1 MELVYTPTRAD
12 VADAVRVR
20 MKHSWFRWLLRVLRL
35 VAVLAALVLVLELF
49 GPGDPKPAGAVRMA
63 GFVLLLLV
71 LGPLARWVTARQMYA
86 LIGSQGEH
94 RARVDEDGVRWT
106 TRDSEVVHRW
116 QLLARYVETPT
127 QFVLLS
133 ADKGGVGVAA
143 LPKRGFADPAE
154 VDRLRHVLDRNITR
168 L

>member
-12 VADAVRVR
+12 VTDAVRVQMR
-20 MKHSWFRWLLRVLRL
+20 HGWYRWLMRVVRT
-35 VAVLAALVLVLELF
+35 VAVLAALVMVLELF

-63 GFVLLLLV
+63 GLVLLLVV
-71 LGPLARWVTARQMYA
+71 LGPLARWVTVRQMYA
-86 LIGSQGEH
+86 LIGRQGEF

-116 QLLARYVETPT
+116 QLLSRYTETPT

-133 ADKGGVGVAA
+133 GDKGGVGVAA
-143 LPKRGFADPAE
+143 LPKRGLTDPAE
-154 VDRLRHVLDRNITR
+154 VDRLRQVLERNATR

>member
-12 VADAVRVR
+12 VTDAVRVQ
-20 MKHSWFRWLLRVLRL
+20 MKHSWFRWLRRALWL
-35 VAVLAALVLVLELF
+35 VAALTVLVVLLELF
-49 GPGDPKPAGAVRMA
+49 GPGDPKPGAIVRMV
-63 GFVLLLLV
+63 GLVLLLLA
-71 LGPLARWVTARQMYA
+71 LGPLARWIIVRQMYA
-86 LIGSQGEH
+86 LIGRQGEF

-116 QLLARYVETPT
+116 QLLPLYAETPT

-143 LPKRGFADPAE
+143 LPKRGFADPAGA
-154 VDRLRHVLDRNITR
+154 DRLREVLDRNATR
-168 L
+168 I